1 MSSIQNC
8 LSNLKLKTD
17 KGAKIFTS
25 YIVAGEYSFDET
37 LLQMQSLAKYCDVI
51 ELGMPFA
58 NPIADGVV
66 IQAASKR
73 SLDANSTN
81 ILDILEIVKKFRS
94 TNKHTAIVLMGY
106 YNTIYKMG
114 EDLFVKQISDAGC
127 DGVIVCD
134 LPIYE
139 NTSLAAKC
147 FQNNLCFI
155 QLVTNLTS
163 YDRMLQIASYA
174 SGFVYFVSV
183 LGTTGTREPDLN
195 EISPSLVKA
204 KSAFVKLPIL
214 LGFGIKTQDMAQK
227 CYSICDGIIIGS
239 HIIELYG
246 KLRLQNTNPQG
257 FVDLAKTLADFE
269 NEIKHLAPQS

>member
-1 MSSIQNC
+1 MLFKQNC
-8 LSNLKLKTD
+8 LFNLKLKVD
-17 KGAKIFTS
+17 KGGKIFTS

-37 LLQMQSLAKYCDVI
+37 LLQMHSLAKYCDVI

-66 IQAASKR
+66 IQAASKK
-73 SLDANSTN
+73 SLDTNSTN
-81 ILDILEIVKKFRS
+81 IIDILEIVKKFRA

-114 EDLFVKQISDAGC
+114 EDLFVKHLSQAEC

-147 FQNNLCFI
+147 SQNNLCFI

-163 YDRMLQIASYA
+163 YSRMLQIANHA
-174 SGFVYFVSV
+174 TGFVYFVGV
-183 LGTTGTREPDLN
+183 LGATGTKEPNLN
-195 EISPSLVKA
+195 EISPNIENA
-204 KSAFVKLPIL
+204 KSAFKNLPIL
-214 LGFGIKTQDMAQK
+214 LGFGIKTKDIAQK
-227 CYSICDGIIIGS
+227 CYNICDGIIIGS
-239 HIIELYG
+239 HIIELYA
-246 KLRLQNTNPQG
+246 KIRSQNISQQG
-257 FVDLAKTLADFE
+257 IVDLAKTLAEFE
-269 NEIKHLAPQS
+269 MELSHFLSQN